1 MTDHSSRNTPQL
13 TDAER
18 QDILGRVMKH
28 YTVHY
33 DVILKKLDHAQT
45 ATNISME
52 AANDWDMKVIGQ
64 YDSAWKEIIQMFQT
78 CGITQEELFEI
89 EKILDALPESIRVH
103 FERLIKL
110 DKMLQ
115 TMMAT
120 MQKLNFEDAIK
131 TIAEVQEEPNPLS
144 GLTSN
149 EYEEELHKEK
159 QPKVKAFKI
168 SKYK

>member
-1 MTDHSSRNTPQL
+1 MADESSRKTPQL
-13 TDAER
+13 TETQR
-18 QDILGRVMKH
+18 QDVLQRVMEH

-89 EKILDALPESIRVH
+89 EKILDTLPESIREH

-110 DKMLQ
+110 DKILQ
-115 TMMAT
+115 TMMIT
-120 MQKLNFEDAIK
+120 LQKLNFKDAMK
-131 TIAEVQEEPNPLS
+131 TISEVQAGPNPLS
-144 GLTSN
+144 GLTSD
-149 EYEEELHKEK
+149 EYEEDANKGK
-159 QPKVKAFKI
+159 QPAVKAFKI